1 MDFRDEPF
9 TVSAGKLFCSCC
21 REELSLK
28 RSVIKNHVASSKHK
42 NSKVLRAKKQINDKT
57 IVESLKL
64 FEDDAHPRGEN
75 LPEAQKLYRVKVVTA
90 FLKAGIPLSKIE
102 PLRELLEE
110 YAYRI
115 SNARGMSDLVP
126 FVHSQV
132 QQEIKAELSEKY
144 VSVIFDGTTRLGEA
158 FAVVVRFVSNKQ
170 LKQRLIKFQMLTKSM
185 TGEEIAREVIS
196 ILQVVYGISA
206 KQLLACM
213 HDRASVNGCAMR
225 TIKVVFPHTVDVGC
239 YSHTIDLVGEKFDTP
254 ILDEFIRLWISLFAH
269 SSLAKLEWR
278 TKTGTSMKSYS
289 ATRWWS
295 KWEVIHQVFLL
306 FGDILPFLKETN
318 ASPATCSK
326 LLQLLSD
333 KRKTEYLQ
341 LELAAVIDAG
351 EPFVKATYQLEG
363 DGALVFRCY
372 EIYSTLE
379 AAVKLHN
386 FPNLHAVANKLV
398 GRSTELLNKYI
409 QYGKARIQ
417 PGLQY
422 FQAKFSNEL
431 SVSLSAF
438 KAARLFV
445 PAKLKEMKPDITM
458 VNSLMNFTFLNNQKI
473 LDSLKSEFP
482 QYIAKAADT
491 SPDVDTILWWMDHSE
506 DLPNWSLAA
515 QMVALVQPSSAA
527 VERVFSILKA
537 SFGHL
542 QDNSLQDY
550 VETSLMVQYNL

>member
-1 MDFRDEPF
+1 M
-9 TVSAGKLFCSCC
+9 
-21 REELSLK
+21 
-28 RSVIKNHVASSKHK
+28 
-42 NSKVLRAKKQINDKT
+42 
-57 IVESLKL
+57 
-64 FEDDAHPRGEN
+64 
-75 LPEAQKLYRVKVVTA
+75 
-90 FLKAGIPLSKIE
+90 
-102 PLRELLEE
+102 
-110 YAYRI
+110 
-115 SNARGMSDLVP
+115 
-126 FVHSQV
+126 
-132 QQEIKAELSEKY
+132 
-144 VSVIFDGTTRLGEA
+144 
-158 FAVVVRFVSNKQ
+158 
-170 LKQRLIKFQMLTKSM
+170 
-185 TGEEIAREVIS
+185 
-196 ILQVVYGISA
+196 
-206 KQLLACM
+206 
-213 HDRASVNGCAMR
+213 
-225 TIKVVFPHTVDVGC
+225 
-239 YSHTIDLVGEKFDTP
+239 
-254 ILDEFIRLWISLFAH
+254 
-269 SSLAKLEWR
+269 
-278 TKTGTSMKSYS
+278 
-289 ATRWWS
+289 
-295 KWEVIHQVFLL
+295 FLL

-379 AAVKLHN
+379 AAIKLHN

-422 FQAKFSNEL
+422 FQAKISNEL

-550 VETSLMVQYNL
+550 VETSMSLQLHITLSKDS